1 MGPTGT
7 EGSHDPARE
16 FCLESYFLDREVF
29 VVPEQVLKDIT
40 KGPLRSFILQS
51 RDIQQLLQVWKCLL
65 HTFAAANLPGSHNT
79 AICNA
84 VSAYL
89 ESALKSDYEELRH
102 FVLSKETWISVFE
115 DFLDR
120 YQNGRPKPMKQVLG
134 TLIMIL
140 SKYMDAATS
149 RLVCEH
155 IARITVPTII
165 LFEPRSRLKASLV
178 SLESLI
184 RKEAVNV
191 VDWLHSAEEWLWAN
205 HSSWIP
211 LLGEYCTD
219 LKVPLT
225 RLADEE
231 TRRDIS
237 PGSLHL
243 YAARILCLVLL
254 LNTHN
259 RDISLPA
266 GMLFSQLCCR
276 LKSVAAAYEFRYY
289 ANDDPFWVAPLKYV
303 SLMNLDCLDPIAN
316 HVLFPLFKTEPKDFL
331 SFVSTLP
338 LDSIRSKTRSKA
350 SNEEYTLLF
359 AILERGKELGL
370 VHDKEDLEKLSP
382 AVAKSSILLDSRDY
396 KHFLVHADENIRIP
410 ALSLL
415 TTDPAT
421 AKPFSPFTFQI
432 LTDTL
437 PYIHAETDS
446 NTRSQLLSI
455 LRRLT
460 IRLRGSSTT
469 IQAPSDGSPELEN
482 AQLNQKVITTP
493 NAKTFLYWYIDF
505 LENELRPTAS
515 YQRHILALKVFLLL
529 LQSGVDNRIDRAHFS
544 KLGQEQQTWR
554 FTIEVF
560 RPGLFR
566 AIADLLLDPYDDVR
580 EASMMLL
587 RLFPGGLLQ
596 TRSEATGPSPY
607 SQLVAAVSRAEDM
620 AGHTSR
626 ADHSDTVGRL
636 HRLLFDFAGVIDID
650 SSPNRTPYGI
660 VDNLLL
666 NLEQSI
672 SCSVKSFHATLH
684 NTPLQGHVSAL
695 RYIVGTPN
703 FHAIVSSSQD
713 SVSAWSSFL
722 KRILSICSRIW
733 FGVQDVLCVDSPER
747 EHENPDEDLAG
758 PKDILSFSWRAL
770 RESSLLL
777 NAILINT
784 TFAPSGSQ
792 NGIGYETLS
801 KIGKLSFEQL
811 AELRHRGAF
820 STVSQTF
827 ASCCLRCFQSDD
839 AATRALPA
847 AWYKDTVGIIY
858 DQASRLTRRSAGL
871 PAIVTG
877 IATSQPGG
885 NLFRQI
891 MEELQN
897 ISRTS
902 PMETTDKPD
911 LELPQVHALNC
922 LKDIFTNTNLAQST
936 EPYVMPSLNISA
948 NCLGS
953 NIWAIRNCGLM
964 LFRSLINRMS
974 RPTPES
980 RRGIFIMPGSDSN
993 HSVPFEKYHGLVPL
1007 LSGLLDTPV
1016 SNEKDHES
1024 EASRGWDLSILTE
1037 RVFPALELIGN
1048 KAPARPSSDDDI
1060 LKRLALSQ
1068 FSNPVWG
1075 IRDHA
1080 ARTYVTL
1087 VKRADLLQTAQELS
1101 SPELRTQLPNQVH
1114 GLLLCIKYLLQKLWE
1129 SPAGYWCGNINDI
1142 MGIIENV
1149 FRSFYDSKLAP
1160 YIKACL
1166 FEIVANILEASIG
1179 CGQEDKVLPCC
1190 DYILKGY
1197 LTEQLLGK
1205 ALESSSGS
1213 SISRS
1218 SSLLVRFLSFDL
1230 VFLKVLKDSPEEVA
1244 QFLEAISVADID
1256 GAHWVL
1262 DRLHRCF
1269 RYCAALQLNSI
1280 KLYKCAIE
1288 ITQSSLLKTAA
1299 MSYLAESLESFYE
1312 RKTQLP
1318 PELQFLKR
1326 WAKSVDFFTEQSG
1339 APLWDRA
1346 RFNAS
1351 IHLAG
1356 CLFPLRVDSTV
1367 ALESSTKLRS
1377 DLRKMAQTLSSAL
1390 AEETEFSTRYSA
1402 ICAMKCLI
1410 LGLERM
1416 DAYSPYSAS
1425 FIEIYF
1431 LLYDMLND
1439 DDEELRDA
1447 STHIASN
1454 FFSDLLPTPELP
1466 LTTNVTLA
1474 RFVTQFFPIS
1484 HKVFE
1489 GALFRF
1495 MGNRGDK
1502 VSFTPIR
1509 DQLNELQKESTV
1521 LFLEEKQNLY
1531 IDEVREI
1538 EIWSSVL
1545 AQLDHS
1551 GPPTDL
1557 GLKFVSWV
1565 CEGLSELREELRK
1578 KQARGILGWMSGPD
1592 ALAMS
1597 MRLIHGAKVLLAT
1610 NAFGC
1615 PAYKTSTIH
1624 DTLQDM
1630 LEIGESAGIYEPW
1643 IAAVENALNQKSTSY
1658 GSSLQAS
1665 FNAVRTSLVIR

>member
-1 MGPTGT
+1 M
-7 EGSHDPARE
+7 
-16 FCLESYFLDREVF
+16 
-29 VVPEQVLKDIT
+29 
-40 KGPLRSFILQS
+40 
-51 RDIQQLLQVWKCLL
+51 
-65 HTFAAANLPGSHNT
+65 
-79 AICNA
+79 
-84 VSAYL
+84 
-89 ESALKSDYEELRH
+89 
-102 FVLSKETWISVFE
+102 
-115 DFLDR
+115 
-120 YQNGRPKPMKQVLG
+120 GRPKPMKQVLG

-276 LKSVAAAYEFRYY
+276 LKSVAAAYEFR
-289 ANDDPFWVAPLKYV
+289 
-303 SLMNLDCLDPIAN
+303 
-316 HVLFPLFKTEPKDFL
+316 
-331 SFVSTLP
+331 
-338 LDSIRSKTRSKA
+338 IRSKTRSKA

-695 RYIVGTPN
+695 R
-703 FHAIVSSSQD
+703 
-713 SVSAWSSFL
+713 
-722 KRILSICSRIW
+722 IW

-1024 EASRGWDLSILTE
+1024 ETSRGWDLSILTE

-1179 CGQEDKVLPCC
+1179 CGQE
-1190 DYILKGY
+1190 
-1197 LTEQLLGK
+1197 
-1205 ALESSSGS
+1205 
-1213 SISRS
+1213 
-1218 SSLLVRFLSFDL
+1218 VRFLSFDL

-1390 AEETEFSTRYSA
+1390 AEET
-1402 ICAMKCLI
+1402 CLI